1 MERLE
6 DGSAVPRERILH
18 AVAREGVEF
27 VRIADALEVRRSP
40 IPRLTVTESR
50 GHGQQR
56 QHGGVQVAAEHILVH
71 AALVARDAF
80 STHGWS
86 GASVLVALLSSRP
99 SSSSAGAS
107 RPARIRSALASWAL
121 TVARYASRPVKDDG
135 VIDAPF
141 QCIV

>member
-18 AVAREGVEF
+18 AVARVGIAF

-86 GASVLVALLSSRP
+86 GASALVDPFPLDPSLSTTR
-99 SSSSAGAS
+99 GS
-107 RPARIRSALASWAL
+107 RPARILNALASWAL